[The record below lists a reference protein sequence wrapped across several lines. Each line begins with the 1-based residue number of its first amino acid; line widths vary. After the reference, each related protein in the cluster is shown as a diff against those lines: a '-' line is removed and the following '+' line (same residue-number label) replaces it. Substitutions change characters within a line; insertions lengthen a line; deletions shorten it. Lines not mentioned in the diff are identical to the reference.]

1 MTLWDKYFPLNFFPN
16 IINPSY
22 HYDDFINV
30 FFFFFSP
37 PVFLIIPSF
46 T

>member
-30 FFFFFSP
+30 FFFFFR